1 MGGAL
6 GGATQRGRSTGVCWC
21 AGGSVCRIPSP
32 SAADYVGYLEDHQR
46 KQTGKLEG
54 MRKEV
59 KALEIMKE

>member
-1 MGGAL
+1 MCG
-6 GGATQRGRSTGVCWC
+6 
-21 AGGSVCRIPSP
+21 IPSP

-46 KQTGKLEG
+46 KQTGKLEA

>member
-1 MGGAL
+1 M
-6 GGATQRGRSTGVCWC
+6 GGATQQGRSTE
-21 AGGSVCRIPSP
+21 GGSVCGIPSP

-46 KQTGKLEG
+46 KQTGKLEA